1 MNLEKAIKTALEL
14 EIKIR
19 DIYLEGVQSIQKE
32 TGRRIFQ
39 ILADDEQYHVDFL
52 EHKLEQ
58 WQKTGKLAAE
68 TLTSTLPAKEVIQ
81 KEVAKLQRQ
90 MRKDDRGVRQQ
101 MLSKALRMEIETS
114 NFYRKMVDQMPDE
127 GRGMFAQFLEIEE
140 RHVKAVEF
148 ELDYI
153 SQTGYWFD
161 FKEFDME

>member
-1 MNLEKAIKTALEL
+1 MELEKAIKTSIEL

-19 DIYLEGVQSIQKE
+19 DIYLKGVQSIQKDA
-32 TGRRIFQ
+32 GRRVFQ
-39 ILADDEQYHVDFL
+39 ILADDEQYHVDYL
-52 EHKLEQ
+52 ENILEQ
-58 WQKTGKLAAE
+58 WRKTGKLEAE
-68 TLTSTLPAKEVIQ
+68 ILTSALPAKETIQ
-81 KEVAKLQRQ
+81 KEVEKLQRQ

-114 NFYRKMVDQMPDE
+114 NFYRKMADQISDE
-127 GRGMFAQFLEIEE
+127 GGEMFAQFLEIED
-140 RHVKAVEF
+140 RHIKAVEF

>member
-1 MNLEKAIKTALEL
+1 MNLEKAIKTAIEL

-32 TGRRIFQ
+32 AGQRIFQ
-39 ILADDEQYHVDFL
+39 MLADDEQYHVEFL

-58 WQKTGKLAAE
+58 WQKTGKLVAE
-68 TLTSTLPAKEVIQ
+68 ILTSTLPAKEVIQ

-90 MRKDDRGVRQQ
+90 MRTDDRGVRQQ
-101 MLSKALRMEIETS
+101 MLSKALRMEIETR
-114 NFYRKMVDQMPDE
+114 NFYRKMVDQMSDA